1 VVISSNRGMQISLF
15 DRCHVSV
22 RHKIVKDEAKT
33 EEECECEWIFRGEN
47 ETPDLPAV
55 LRTIQT

>member
-1 VVISSNRGMQISLF
+1 MVISSNRGMQISLF

-33 EEECECEWIFRGEN
+33 EEECECEWIFRG
-47 ETPDLPAV
+47 
-55 LRTIQT
+55 